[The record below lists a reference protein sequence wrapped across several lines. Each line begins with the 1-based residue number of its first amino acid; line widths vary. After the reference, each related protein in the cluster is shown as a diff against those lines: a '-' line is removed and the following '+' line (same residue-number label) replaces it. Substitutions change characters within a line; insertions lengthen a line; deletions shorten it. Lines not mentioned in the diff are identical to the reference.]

1 MYAQQTA
8 NGKWRFF
15 ESYTDPLTMC
25 RKTVSVTLDKNT
37 SHSRKTAQDLLS
49 AKIKKYETLS
59 SDKKGI
65 TLRELLNAYKDAVR
79 DTLRPQTIDRNV
91 REIEKVMEILG
102 PDVRADKLTA
112 RYIITKFADANESHT
127 TKNERLKRFKAF
139 IRWAYRMDLVPS
151 VEYLNKLPSYEDNVK
166 ARREHKYLEPD
177 ELEKLLAVMTI
188 DRYRTIT
195 AFAALSGMRIGE
207 IIALKSANVD
217 FDSRTIH
224 VVETHSA
231 ITDEDGPTK
240 TDGSTRDIY
249 IQDELM
255 DLLKDVAPGEVY
267 FFEPIIH
274 YDAYRAYLAEY
285 SVKAIGRKIT
295 PHYLRHTHTS
305 LLASR
310 GVGLPTISRRLG
322 HQDSRTTR
330 DIYLHITRE
339 MKDQDNALLDAV
351 SLLKPTRDLRK

>member
-1 MYAQQTA
+1 MYSQQTSK
-8 NGKWRFF
+8 GKWRFF
-15 ESYTDPLTMC
+15 ESYTDPMTMT
-25 RKTVSVTLDKNT
+25 RKTVSVTMDKNT
-37 SHSRKTAQDLLS
+37 SHSRKAAQELLG
-49 AKIKKYETLS
+49 AKIKRYESLSPDEPGMTLS
-59 SDKKGI
+59 A
-65 TLRELLNAYKDAVR
+65 LLDAYKDAVKG
-79 DTLRPQTIDRNV
+79 TLRPQTIDRNV
-91 REIEKVMEILG
+91 REIEKVIEILG
-102 PDVRADKLTA
+102 PGVRADKLTA
-112 RYIITKFADANESHT
+112 RYIITKLADAKEKPT

-151 VEYLNKLPSYEDNVK
+151 VEYLGKLPTYEDNVK
-166 ARREHKYLEPD
+166 ARRENKYLEPD
-177 ELEKLLAVMTI
+177 ELEKLLGAMKD

-217 FDSRTIH
+217 LESRTIH

-231 ITDEDGPTK
+231 VTDEDGPTK

-255 DLLKDVAPGEVY
+255 DLIKDVTPGEKYY
-267 FFEPIIH
+267 FSPMIH
-274 YDAYRAYLAEY
+274 YDAYRSYLSENSAK
-285 SVKAIGRKIT
+285 SIGRKIT

-330 DIYLHITRE
+330 DIYMHITRE
-339 MKDQDNALLDAV
+339 MKDKDNALLDAV
-351 SLLKPTRDLRK
+351 SLLKPTQALRK